1 MGKSALLAKFNG
13 IVRNLRAARHRGDM
27 FDLTSSKLLIL
38 AIIALIVVGPKDL
51 PVLLRAIGKYVG
63 IVRRQANEFRQYFD
77 EAMRENELASLKAEV
92 DAMKRDVQAT
102 VSSAGRALEAD
113 IDAVKSDIE
122 TVKSDVAPVKSE
134 VAAASSDAA
143 PPGSFNGD
151 GHEVARGIPIEPATG
166 KAYAGLPTE
175 VDVPA
180 SPLSVPP
187 AAVSPPPAELATAKA
202 GGA

>member
-1 MGKSALLAKFNG
+1 
-13 IVRNLRAARHRGDM
+13 M

-38 AIIALIVVGPKDL
+38 AVIALIVVGPKDL

-122 TVKSDVAPVKSE
+122 TVKSDVAAVKSE

-143 PPGSFNGD
+143 PPDSSSDIFPGSFPGSFNGD
-151 GHEVARGIPIEPATG
+151 GHDAARGTPIEPATG
-166 KAYAGLPTE
+166 NAYAALPSQA
-175 VDVPA
+175 DVPV
-180 SPLSVPP
+180 SPLSVLP